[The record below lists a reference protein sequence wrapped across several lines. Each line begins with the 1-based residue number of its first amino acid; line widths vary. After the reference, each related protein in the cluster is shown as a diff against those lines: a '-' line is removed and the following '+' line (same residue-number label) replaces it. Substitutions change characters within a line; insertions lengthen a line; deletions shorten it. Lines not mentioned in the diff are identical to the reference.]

1 MRVADI
7 VSQWKDIRGIQVG
20 IDIGNQS
27 DIYRFTVGGY
37 SGDAGRY

>member
-20 IDIGNQS
+20 ISIGNQS
-27 DIYRFTVGGY
+27 DSYRFIVEGY